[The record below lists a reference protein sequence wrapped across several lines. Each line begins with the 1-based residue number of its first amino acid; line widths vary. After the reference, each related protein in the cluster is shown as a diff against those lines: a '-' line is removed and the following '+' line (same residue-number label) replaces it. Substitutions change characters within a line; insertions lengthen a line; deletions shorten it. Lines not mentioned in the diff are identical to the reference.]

1 MKNEIESTN
10 GKPTTDPPIV
20 GMQCCTQ
27 AVIPVKK
34 CNICQKEKPANYEHF
49 HKQKKG
55 KYGYRSTCKSCL
67 KIKRREYTSTDEYKK
82 KHREKMSEWRKNNP
96 EKALEISRRSYK
108 RNGWKDNEKKRE
120 KLRTDEEYQ
129 KKVRERERKYVESGR
144 RAKMNRKPETKEKAR
159 IRSSERRKNPEKKQ
173 HDYERM
179 AKWRNEN
186 KEYLL
191 ELHKNRR
198 ENLSDSYVAQSMRK
212 SVDDVPKEVLELK
225 KLIIQFKRELK
236 SNNIKIR

>member
-129 KKVRERERKYVESGR
+129 KLLAYL
-144 RAKMNRKPETKEKAR
+144 THKEIGA
-159 IRSSERRKNPEKKQ
+159 
-173 HDYERM
+173 
-179 AKWRNEN
+179 
-186 KEYLL
+186 
-191 ELHKNRR
+191 
-198 ENLSDSYVAQSMRK
+198 
-212 SVDDVPKEVLELK
+212 
-225 KLIIQFKRELK
+225 F
-236 SNNIKIR
+236 